1 MEEQK
6 PDIPLVQWF
15 PGHMTKARR
24 LIEENLKLVDIVV
37 ELLDARIPLSS
48 SNPMLAGM
56 ISGKTHAI
64 VLNKADLADPA
75 ITREWITFYKRM
87 GKSAMAVDSV
97 QGKNIKEL
105 TNMIN
110 DLTQRQTAKF
120 AAKGAR
126 PRNARAMIVGIPNV
140 GKSSLINRL
149 AGTVAAKTE
158 NRPGVTR
165 AKQWIRIGKHIDLL
179 DMPGLLWPKF
189 DDPAVGIN
197 LAFTG
202 AVNDDIYDKE
212 KVALLLLEYMQNYYP
227 HFLMTRYKIDVLPD
241 STEELFEVIGK
252 KRGCLLKGGKL
263 DEEKITTVVFTDFR
277 SGRLG
282 KISLESPSV

>member
-6 PDIPLVQWF
+6 IDIPLVQWF

-37 ELLDARIPLSS
+37 ELLDARIPVSS
-48 SNPMLAGM
+48 SNPMIDGLIG
-56 ISGKTHAI
+56 SKPRVI
-64 VLNKADLADPA
+64 VLNKADLSDPN
-75 ITREWITFYKRM
+75 ITKDWLKFYKRM
-87 GKSAMAVDSV
+87 GINALAIDSV
-97 QGKNIKEL
+97 KGRNIKEL
-105 TNMIN
+105 IN
-110 DLTQRQTAKF
+110 NIAVLTKKQTTKFSAQGAK
-120 AAKGAR
+120 

-149 AGTVAAKTE
+149 AGSAAAKTE

-165 AKQWIRIGKHIDLL
+165 AKQWIKIGKNIDLL

-189 DDPAVGIN
+189 DDPAVGLN

-212 KVALLLLEYMQNYYP
+212 KAALLLLEFLKKHYP
-227 HFLMTRYKIDVLPD
+227 RLLEVRFKLTEFPNEI
-241 STEELFEVIGK
+241 EELFEMIGR
-252 KRGCLLKGGKL
+252 KRGCIVKGGNIDSDK
-263 DEEKITTVVFTDFR
+263 TVTAIFTDFR
-277 SGRLG
+277 SGRIG
-282 KISLESPSV
+282 NISLEAPMA

>member
-227 HFLMTRYKIDVLPD
+227 HFLMARYKIDVLPD